1 MGRFQTLI
9 GCMLIMSM
17 STSGCSVLM
26 AANRSSYRGDVNVIK
41 EGVSRPEVIAELG
54 EPDSISKT
62 ETGGYDDRY
71 TLDPDAH
78 RTWVKVG
85 TVVLHLG
92 ADLVTAF
99 LWELVGTPYELAVR
113 DRTVV
118 YHLAYNQDGKLAT
131 FEKIKP

>member
-1 MGRFQTLI
+1 MDRLRMLAGSLLI
-9 GCMLIMSM
+9 VAMLS
-17 STSGCSVLM
+17 SGCSVLM

-54 EPDSISKT
+54 QPDSFNKT
-62 ETGGYDDRY
+62 ETGGFDDRY
-71 TLDPDAH
+71 VLDPEAH

-85 TVVLHLG
+85 TVILHLG
-92 ADLVTAF
+92 ADVVTAF

-118 YHLAYNQDGKLAT
+118 YHLAYNQDGKLASI
-131 FEKIKP
+131 EKIKP